1 MIKNLST
8 ISLLPNLVMSLV
20 VISMYEPIVCISFFE
35 SCNVAEEL
43 TGDNNNKDELM
54 RYTNISLLTVVK
66 LMCRPNNEAN
76 N

>member
-43 TGDNNNKDELM
+43 TSDNNNKDELM
-54 RYTNISLLTVVK
+54 RYTNISLLTVV
-66 LMCRPNNEAN
+66 NY
-76 N
+76 